1 MRHMIF
7 FEAAGLEASKS
18 EGGVIA
24 QGKGRM
30 FWVFHTRF
38 LIPHQVGNASLEKQK
53 KICVTVINVTG
64 KNLTP

>member
-30 FWVFHTRF
+30 FWVF
-38 LIPHQVGNASLEKQK
+38 
-53 KICVTVINVTG
+53 
-64 KNLTP
+64 